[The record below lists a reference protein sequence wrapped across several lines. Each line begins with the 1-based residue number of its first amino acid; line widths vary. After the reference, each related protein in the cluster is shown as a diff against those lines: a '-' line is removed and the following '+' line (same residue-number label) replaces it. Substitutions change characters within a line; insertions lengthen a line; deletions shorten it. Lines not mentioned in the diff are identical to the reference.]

1 MSKLRSC
8 VLAAVAAGLFA
19 LAPAIAMA
27 APDVPRGAKDCRGFR
42 AVGSGLTESIA
53 TLMATQ
59 GAVNVAS
66 NRGLDGDRGSQA
78 AVLHV
83 GRHFRRR
90 VRGDVLRLQ
99 AASVSYFSGGHGFL

>member
-1 MSKLRSC
+1 MSHLRSC
-8 VLAAVAAGLFA
+8 VLALAGLFA
-19 LAPAIAMA
+19 LAPAIAIA

-66 NRGLDGDRGSQA
+66 NRGWTVIGEAKLVSCTSAGIFGVECA
-78 AVLHV
+78 AT
-83 GRHFRRR
+83 
-90 VRGDVLRLQ
+90 
-99 AASVSYFSGGHGFL
+99 SYACKLPQ